1 MGTQIDAMAQI
12 APEDVPS
19 VVAWDGVGEPPPEML
34 LAHIMDTTDT
44 NGDGMLD
51 AQEMGADEDKFR
63 QIDKNGDGLIDVN
76 ELKEI
81 IKKEEMKEDS
91 VIEEAPRSPL
101 ADGDI
106 LGFYTSSQGGELVCI
121 SKLDGSKYYSISQGG
136 IKKSN
141 MMLAAEFKE
150 NGVLNFK
157 PYAITGEFKA
167 GQITWS
173 NGTVYAIS
181 EEEAARRSTVRSHY
195 EARAISE
202 EEAARRS
209 TVQLQKALDTDVSRI
224 AAETA
229 APAALPQGSH
239 ELLEAI
245 TQTAFELAWSLY
257 QDGHRLTESQ
267 FGYLGRLLDG
277 YRKDYNSSG
286 GWDDEARERK
296 NNLSTGI
303 SLARGR
309 CEECP
314 QIMRA

>member
-76 ELKEI
+76 ELKEM
-81 IKKEEMKEDS
+81 IKVEQMKEDS

-195 EARAISE
+195 DAV
-202 EEAARRS
+202 EAADS
-209 TVQLQKALDTDVSRI
+209 VTEDQ
-224 AAETA
+224 AEDSVIEA
-229 APAALPQGSH
+229 SQPA
-239 ELLEAI
+239 
-245 TQTAFELAWSLY
+245 
-257 QDGHRLTESQ
+257 D
-267 FGYLGRLLDG
+267 D
-277 YRKDYNSSG
+277 SG
-286 GWDDEARERK
+286 GTCY
-296 NNLSTGI
+296 S
-303 SLARGR
+303 GR
-309 CEECP
+309 
-314 QIMRA
+314 

>member
-44 NGDGMLD
+44 NGDGVLD
-51 AQEMGADEDKFR
+51 AQEMGATEDEFR
-63 QIDKNGDGLIDVN
+63 QFDKNGDGLIDVN
-76 ELKEI
+76 ELKEA

-173 NGTVYAIS
+173 NGTVYAKIP
-181 EEEAARRSTVRSHY
+181 EEEADDERRRINESAVAMNADLAKVR
-195 EARAISE
+195 ADR
-202 EEAARRS
+202 
-209 TVQLQKALDTDVSRI
+209 
-224 AAETA
+224 
-229 APAALPQGSH
+229 
-239 ELLEAI
+239 ELL
-245 TQTAFELAWSLY
+245 Y
-257 QDGHRLTESQ
+257 
-267 FGYLGRLLDG
+267 
-277 YRKDYNSSG
+277 
-286 GWDDEARERK
+286 
-296 NNLSTGI
+296 
-303 SLARGR
+303 
-309 CEECP
+309 P
-314 QIMRA
+314 